1 MQSGYRGFHDAL
13 SYGNQ
18 AGVGAAARDS
28 GIPRKQLF
36 IMSMVP
42 MYLMG
47 YNATKASVAASL
59 AQLQVD
65 YLDLV
70 MVHHR
75 ASSASAWPRV
85 VKSMKAFPD
94 NWAGPGNPRNNYPK
108 VGDASWVAPE
118 CAARDS
124 SWLTCQDETWRA
136 LVELKAAGKVRAI
149 GVSNWMV
156 SNLQRM
162 KDLGQELPAVNQ
174 IEQHVGWWDS
184 EMLEWCAKQG
194 IIIQAATPLARA
206 AKPLLGPE
214 PNHFVR
220 DIAAKY
226 NKTAAQVALRF
237 LIEKGVAAIPH
248 SSSPKYQKENL
259 DLFGFQLT
267 EEEVKA
273 LGTVAFSC

>member
-47 YNATKASVAASL
+47 YNATKASVAASM

-75 ASSASAWPRV
+75 AATASEWPRV

-94 NWAGPGNPRNNYPK
+94 NWARLGSPVNNLSL
-108 VGDASWVAPE
+108 ASW
-118 CAARDS
+118 
-124 SWLTCQDETWRA
+124 Q
-136 LVELKAAGKVRAI
+136 
-149 GVSNWMV
+149 
-156 SNLQRM
+156 
-162 KDLGQELPAVNQ
+162 
-174 IEQHVGWWDS
+174 
-184 EMLEWCAKQG
+184 
-194 IIIQAATPLARA
+194 
-206 AKPLLGPE
+206 
-214 PNHFVR
+214 
-220 DIAAKY
+220 
-226 NKTAAQVALRF
+226 
-237 LIEKGVAAIPH
+237 
-248 SSSPKYQKENL
+248 
-259 DLFGFQLT
+259 
-267 EEEVKA
+267 
-273 LGTVAFSC
+273 